1 MIDPPAHLSPGARSY
16 LLDPD
21 VLAYPTDW
29 TDAWSVQEF
38 REVAHP
44 LWCGLNET
52 LDFDYT
58 VTPDVVGSAP
68 AVGVAV
74 ERISVGSPRT
84 DVALLHLHG
93 GMYCLG
99 TPEIDR
105 VLNAPIARAT
115 GVEVFSVD
123 YRLAPEH
130 PFPAAVDDAVAV
142 YSALVEAGRKVAVF
156 GESAGGGLAAA
167 TTLAIRDAGLPPP
180 AGLVLISP
188 MLDLTGS
195 SDTYKTLTPAD
206 PDYADTSRLLAP
218 GAAYAGTH
226 DLDHP
231 LVSPLFA
238 DLAGLPPTLVQVGGR
253 EVLLGDSVRFA
264 QAMRRAGGSITLD
277 IADGCWHNYQLWYG
291 IEEADLAISQLA
303 EFLIGAFA

>member
-1 MIDPPAHLSPGARSY
+1 VIDPPEHLSSGAMSY

-29 TDAWSVQEF
+29 TDAWSVHEF
-38 REVAHP
+38 RNVAHP
-44 LWCGLNET
+44 LWCSLNDS
-52 LDFDYT
+52 LDFDYSA
-58 VTPDVVGSAP
+58 VPDVLGDVTSG
-68 AVGVAV
+68 GVAV
-74 ERISVGSPRT
+74 ERISVGQPRS

-115 GVEVFSVD
+115 GAEIFSVD

-130 PFPAAVDDAVAV
+130 PFPAAVEDAI
-142 YSALVEAGRKVAVF
+142 SAYTTLVDAGRTVVIF

-167 TTLAIRDAGLPPP
+167 TTIAIRDAGMPIPS
-180 AGLVLISP
+180 GLVLMSP

-195 SDTYKTLTPAD
+195 SDTYQTLTRAD
-206 PDYADTSRLLAP
+206 PDYADTTALLAP
-218 GAAYAGTH
+218 AAAYAGDH
-226 DLDHP
+226 ALDHP

-238 DLAGLPPTLVQVGGR
+238 DLAGLPPTLLQVGGR
-253 EVLLGDSVRFA
+253 EVLLGDAIRFA
-264 QAMRRAGGSITLD
+264 QAMRRAGGDITLD

-291 IEEADLAISQLA
+291 VAEADRAIAQVA
-303 EFLIGAFA
+303 DFVIGALS